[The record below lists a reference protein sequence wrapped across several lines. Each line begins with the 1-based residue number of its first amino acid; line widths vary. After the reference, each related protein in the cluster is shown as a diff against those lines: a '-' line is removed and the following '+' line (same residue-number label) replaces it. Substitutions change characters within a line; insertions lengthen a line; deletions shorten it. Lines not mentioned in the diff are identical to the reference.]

1 MSKIRI
7 INEHHEIVPLMG
19 KQLIAGENIQR
30 FNNTVLH
37 FDSHSDVGHIKTP
50 KALNPNFPDELETIL
65 SQLNI
70 GNPFTLLF
78 FYGLI
83 KDFYWFCP
91 GETCEEIAQ
100 PFIFTV
106 EHEWDSPLHFYK
118 RKLTSCLDEIFS
130 SRTLDAS
137 FYRKISIDSEE
148 NISYVLNSIDYALID
163 TGLKQLVSTDKEY
176 VLDICLD
183 YFYSNPDHRASPL
196 SIVVTEEYYQ
206 EFMHN
211 PLHPIKLKMGP
222 LARAYK
228 DKSEYKLEIGGFEQI
243 DIDDANIMGKIIEE
257 INMRFYF
264 FDKFLRSLKGTPAS
278 IYVCRSDISNYTPK
292 LYIDY
297 IEDKLLALLSSL
309 FQAEVIDETTIV

>member
-19 KQLIAGENIQR
+19 KQLIAGDNIQR
-30 FNNTVLH
+30 FNNTILH

-50 KALNPNFPDELETIL
+50 KALRPNFPDELEIIL
-65 SQLNI
+65 SQLNV

-91 GETCEEIAQ
+91 GERCEEIAQ

-106 EHEWDSPLHFYK
+106 EHVWDNPLHFYK
-118 RKLTSCLDEIFS
+118 RILKSCLDEIFS
-130 SRTLDAS
+130 ARKLEAS
-137 FYRKISIDSEE
+137 FYRKISIDSQE
-148 NISYVLNSIDYALID
+148 NISYVLDSLEYALID
-163 TGLKQLVSTDKEY
+163 TGLKQIVSTDKEY
-176 VLDICLD
+176 ILDICLD
-183 YFYSNPDHRASPL
+183 YFYSNPDHRASPIAI
-196 SIVVTEEYYQ
+196 SVTEKYYRD
-206 EFMHN
+206 FINN

-222 LARAYK
+222 LARAFQ
-228 DKSEYKLEIGGFEQI
+228 DKSEYKLEIGGFKEV
-243 DIDDANIMGKIIEE
+243 DIDDTNVIDKLTKE
-257 INMRFYF
+257 IDKRFYF
-264 FDKFLRSLKGTPAS
+264 FEKFLRTLKGKPTS
-278 IYVCRSDISNYTPK
+278 IYVCRSNISNYTPK

-297 IEDKLLALLSSL
+297 IENKLIAILNSL